1 MYSTEQIDVGGI
13 IANFCLVAYS
23 KNSCSNQSIRPI
35 PGLLFTPWP
44 ITVRLAEQTK
54 TYWLLSWPLISGVP
68 SPPLFHTQHLQTP
81 DTHPAPCCPTLLL
94 NCYHLSLSQLRQLT
108 TLLFTSKGHWACR
121 FNLAAPEDLF
131 LIFMRSQDAFNFV
144 LSLLPQCLEPS
155 LLPDLVIYNKSQ
167 ALSKKKK
174 KKYRKSMVTNLEFKN
189 HYILLVNCPQQQSQL
204 MLFGLKL
211 LHEAL
216 KFL

>member
-1 MYSTEQIDVGGI
+1 MCSTEQIDFGGI
-13 IANFCLVAYS
+13 IANVCLVAYS

-81 DTHPAPCCPTLLL
+81 DTRPAPCCPTLLL

-167 ALSKKKK
+167 ALSKKKIK
-174 KKYRKSMVTNLEFKN
+174 IQKIYGDKSGIQK
-189 HYILLVNCPQQQSQL
+189 S
-204 MLFGLKL
+204 
-211 LHEAL
+211 LHFVGELPTTTITHAVWPETVA
-216 KFL
+216 